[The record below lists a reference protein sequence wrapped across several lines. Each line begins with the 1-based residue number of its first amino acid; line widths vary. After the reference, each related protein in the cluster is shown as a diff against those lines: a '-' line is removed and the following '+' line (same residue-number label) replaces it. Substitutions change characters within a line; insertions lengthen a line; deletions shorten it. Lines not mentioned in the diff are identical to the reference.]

1 MTNEERIAKITA
13 LEETLLSELDTS
25 NCGEKMTQLLT
36 CDNLYRAYQFRRIEE
51 ARDAA
56 VPELSVAVR
65 EKSQTTAETAAVET
79 VTEETEGGTEA
90 SEGSTEASEGS
101 TTKAKPES
109 YPTFSYMRT
118 TLTNQQNHHGVNVGK
133 CIEAL
138 GYKKLSDVPESKYHE
153 LLKLAGV
160 DE

>member
-36 CDNLYRAYQFRRIEE
+36 CDKLYRAYQFRRIEE
-51 ARDAA
+51 AREAA
-56 VPELSVAVR
+56 VPESSLAVR
-65 EKSQTTAETAAVET
+65 EETQPSNEAAVVEP
-79 VTEETEGGTEA
+79 VTEETETPENSAVEA
-90 SEGSTEASEGS
+90 
-101 TTKAKPES
+101 KQES

-133 CIEAL
+133 CIEEL